1 MFVDQDDLSVVSL
14 DELSSSN
21 SDTGFSDNELND
33 FVSDDYSCIC
43 NNNVDNIICLSI

>member
-21 SDTGFSDNELND
+21 LDTGFSDKELND
-33 FVSDDYSCIC
+33 FVSDDYSYIY
-43 NNNVDNIICLSI
+43 ITMSTT